1 MRRRILRLLLLMFA
15 AFILPACAGSEK
27 AAESE
32 NEMFDTHTKQFL
44 KYAEKYGLIESA
56 EYQDLEDQLE
66 KENDRRKKALEQ
78 GEVIYGPTQY
88 TMETYIKYICGS
100 MEPELIEK

>member
-44 KYAEKYGLIESA
+44 KYAENQQNTRIWKISWKKKMTG
-56 EYQDLEDQLE
+56 E
-66 KENDRRKKALEQ
+66 KRLWNRGK
-78 GEVIYGPTQY
+78 
-88 TMETYIKYICGS
+88 
-100 MEPELIEK
+100 

>member
-1 MRRRILRLLLLMFA
+1 
-15 AFILPACAGSEK
+15 
-27 AAESE
+27 
-32 NEMFDTHTKQFL
+32 MFDTHTKQFL

-100 MEPELIEK
+100 MEPELIEKMKGKEISCTEEDVRAY